1 MKSRIVDSFLRLN
14 CTKAGSRER
23 ELKELMVTPQA
34 VPSSFLVVM
43 TVMPVANREK
53 ARLNDA
59 ESIIQ
64 YR

>member
-1 MKSRIVDSFLRLN
+1 
-14 CTKAGSRER
+14 
-23 ELKELMVTPQA
+23 LMVTPQA
-34 VPSSFLVVM
+34 LPSSFLVVM